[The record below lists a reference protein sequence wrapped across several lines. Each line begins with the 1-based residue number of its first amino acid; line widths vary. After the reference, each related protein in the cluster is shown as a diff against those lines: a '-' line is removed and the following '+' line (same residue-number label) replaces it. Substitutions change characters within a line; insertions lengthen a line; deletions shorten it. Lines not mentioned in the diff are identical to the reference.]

1 MKQLMMIA
9 QSIKYKMENNDKL
22 KTIFYFCTIFFFE
35 INVIAKHGTSLFQF
49 INLHLTCF
57 SLKKT
62 FLIITSFSLFSHVSQ

>member
-22 KTIFYFCTIFFFE
+22 KTIFFSAQFFFE
-35 INVIAKHGTSLFQF
+35 INVIAKHGTSLFPF

-57 SLKKT
+57 SL
-62 FLIITSFSLFSHVSQ
+62 